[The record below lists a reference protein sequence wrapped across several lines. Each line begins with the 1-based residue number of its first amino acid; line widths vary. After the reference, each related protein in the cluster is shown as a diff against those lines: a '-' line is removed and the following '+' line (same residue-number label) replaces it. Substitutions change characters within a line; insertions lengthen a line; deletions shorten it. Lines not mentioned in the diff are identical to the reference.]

1 LKIKGLEEN
10 QRLFALAGNS
20 RLDLPFSQYA
30 AATRGQ
36 ASKGDPNDTGQHCEK
51 R

>member
-1 LKIKGLEEN
+1 MGLQEN
-10 QRLFALAGNS
+10 QGLFALAGNS